1 MGKTIK
7 KQIFTENTDKYCR
20 FLSAS
25 DVNLQASV
33 ASIQAE
39 IDTHQKIREL
49 VNDCHQNGKID
60 REKLSTLIMA
70 SCPDF
75 ITMHAFQLFDDKID
89 CESIEKKFAVAEEES
104 ILINCAGMSCE
115 TCWKNYI
122 NQMSRILNGSVID
135 IKSYDGPEG
144 GPCGS

>member
-33 ASIQAE
+33 ASIQNE
-39 IDTHQKIREL
+39 IDTHRKIREL
-49 VNDCHQNGKID
+49 VQNSEQARKLD
-60 REKLSTLIMA
+60 HDKLSALITA

-75 ITMHAFQLFDDKID
+75 ITMHAFQLFGNKID
-89 CESIEKKFAVAEEES
+89 CESIEKNFATAEEES
-104 ILINCAGMSCE
+104 VLINCAGISCE

-122 NQMSRILNGSVID
+122 NQMSRMLNGSVID
-135 IKSYDGPEG
+135 IKSYDDPEG
-144 GPCGS
+144 GPCDS